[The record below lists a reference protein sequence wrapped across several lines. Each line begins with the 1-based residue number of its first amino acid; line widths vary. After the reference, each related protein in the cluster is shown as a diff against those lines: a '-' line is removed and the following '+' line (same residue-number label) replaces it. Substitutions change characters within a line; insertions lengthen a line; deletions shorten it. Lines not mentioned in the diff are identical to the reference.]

1 MESERQRRDRA
12 SGGKK
17 LWGGRVALGLVLIL
31 SLGGAGVA
39 EAEVG
44 AGAVL
49 YNNHCIACHG
59 QRGDGRGPRAAGI
72 SPPPPNFSDPAFWKT
87 VTDSY
92 LLHVITNGLG
102 PMPGWGETLSP
113 LDIDNLLDY
122 LKHFRKAGKA
132 PKALKALKDGSVR
145 PAP

>member
-59 QRGDGRGPRAAGI
+59 QRGDGRGGGRKGTGI
-72 SPPPPNFSDPAFWKT
+72 RGARRRSERGRKRPGASLRNLPGGGLSEKT
-87 VTDSY
+87 TSA
-92 LLHVITNGLG
+92 
-102 PMPGWGETLSP
+102 P
-113 LDIDNLLDY
+113 LPSQ
-122 LKHFRKAGKA
+122 R
-132 PKALKALKDGSVR
+132 VR
-145 PAP
+145 PSGGEPAGQRPRDSRIRTYSRIPSTTEVRGE